1 VPICGGNAEIDLLAL
16 VVGQFVDEA
25 WGWQATHGNSCP
37 RNFREG
43 SDNYR
48 YRKLSTRSEG
58 RVPDVPRCEARDL
71 HPGLAHE
78 KETVA
83 YLMPRQTHAIDY
95 DPFNPPED
103 VWQDGWRVP
112 AEDDP
117 SF

>member
-1 VPICGGNAEIDLLAL
+1 
-16 VVGQFVDEA
+16 
-25 WGWQATHGNSCP
+25 
-37 RNFREG
+37 
-43 SDNYR
+43 
-48 YRKLSTRSEG
+48 
-58 RVPDVPRCEARDL
+58 L

-103 VWQDGWRVP
+103 VWQDGWQVR